1 MRKQLFIM
9 FGLILAIFSAADLT
23 AQEVV
28 KSDVT
33 ESQKGKNYYIH
44 TVEPKQTLYAI
55 SKAYDVAIDELIFEN
70 PDAADGLT
78 IDEVLRIPVIS
89 REKQISTELRSDD
102 FRFIFHIVKKGE
114 TLYSIA
120 RIYDVPVA
128 DLKETNPE
136 WESGLSTGQYIKIP
150 MKESQVPA
158 VAKNNEGIIESN
170 IHTVGTGETLYS
182 ISRKYQVSIPALKA
196 VNPGISN
203 TLSLGQKVH
212 IPVEEQATS
221 DPQDEKKFY
230 EHTVA
235 AKETLYGIALT
246 YRVSIDSL
254 MAFNEGLTKD
264 IYPGEVIRIPIVE
277 NEADFITHHVR
288 EKTKLKRLASKYAL
302 SVSVMKAA
310 NPDFRSRLY
319 PGDVIRIPVGLAG
332 DVPQN
337 NVIVVVDRP
346 DVDPPHIVH
355 KHDSIMCYEIDA
367 PYKGEI
373 KVALMI
379 PFYSEETR
387 EIDITGNSDALNPAA
402 IKSFNFIHFYEGFLM
417 AMRDLEEEG
426 LKVRLYVYDIDDKV
440 SKTIQVLQQ
449 PELTQMDLI
458 IGPFFSRNFKLVSNF
473 AEMYKIKIVNPLTRR
488 TEVLNNPYVYKMKPA
503 RDAQAGML
511 VCFVKQYFPKANI
524 ILVRNNK
531 FQYADEMAEI
541 KTSLDKVIHYGV
553 KIANADMYEIIED
566 YSAEVEDM
574 PRGWLQ
580 SGLTVENRQFE
591 TQQLKESIA
600 DSTFF
605 SNGIAEVIYA
615 QDSIHGIIRN
625 ASIARENLIVVLS
638 NNEINTPEI
647 LTRLNDL
654 KDTFDIT
661 VVGMPEWE
669 LLDNLETDYLL
680 ELKVHFFTDSYYDY
694 EDEDVLSFVYNFREK
709 YKTHPNQYA
718 FDGYDIGTYFL
729 GAMMRFGP
737 DCRLCLPYYNRDL
750 LKTSVEF
757 EAAYPA
763 GYENVYWNLC
773 RYFNYRIVNVS
784 GLK

>member
-1 MRKQLFIM
+1 MAML
-9 FGLILAIFSAADLT
+9 SVADLT

-33 ESQKGKNYYIH
+33 ESREGKNYYIH
-44 TVEPKQTLYAI
+44 TTEAGQTLFAI
-55 SKAYDVAIDELIFEN
+55 SKAYDVAVDELIFEN
-70 PDAADGLT
+70 PDAADGLS
-78 IDEVLRIPVIS
+78 IDELLRIPVIS
-89 REKQISTELRSDD
+89 REKQISSELRSDD

-128 DLKETNPE
+128 DLKEINPE

-150 MKESQVPA
+150 MKESQLPI
-158 VAKNNEGIIESN
+158 VAKNDNGIIESN

-182 ISRKYQVSIPALKA
+182 ISRKYRVSIPALKA

-203 TLSLGQKVH
+203 TLSIGQKVH

-221 DPQDEKKFY
+221 APQDEKKFY
-230 EHTVA
+230 EHKVA
-235 AKETLYGIALT
+235 AKETLYGIART

-254 MAFNEGLTKD
+254 MSFNEGLTKD
-264 IYPGEVIRIPIVE
+264 ILAGEVIRIPIIE
-277 NEADFITHHVR
+277 NETEFITHQVR

-319 PGDVIRIPVGLAG
+319 PGDVIRIPVGTAG

-337 NVIVVVDRP
+337 NVIVIVDRP
-346 DVDPPHIVH
+346 DEEPPDIVH
-355 KHDSIMCYEIDA
+355 KHDSIMCYDIEA

-387 EIDITGNSDALNPAA
+387 EINISGKASAINPAA

-417 AMRDLEEEG
+417 AMKDLEAEG
-426 LKVRLYVYDIDDKV
+426 LRVRLYVYDIDDKV
-440 SKTIQVLQQ
+440 SKTIQVLQR
-449 PELTQMDLI
+449 PELAEMDLI

-503 RDAQAGML
+503 RDAQPRML
-511 VCFVKQYFPKANI
+511 VDFVKQHYPKANI

-531 FQYADEMAEI
+531 FQYTDEITEI
-541 KTSLDKVIHYGV
+541 KSSLDKVTPYGV

-580 SGLTVENRQFE
+580 SGLMVENRQIE
-591 TQQLKESIA
+591 TEQLKELLT

-625 ASIARENLIVVLS
+625 ASIARENLIVVFD
-638 NNEINTPEI
+638 NNEIHTPEI

-654 KDTFDIT
+654 KDTFNIT

-680 ELKVHFFTDSYYDY
+680 DLKVYFFTDSYYDY
-694 EDEDVLSFVYNFREK
+694 EDEDVLSFIYNFREK
-709 YKTHPNQYA
+709 YITHPNQYA
-718 FDGYDIGTYFL
+718 FDGYDIATYFL
-729 GAMMRFGP
+729 GAMLRFGP
-737 DCRLCLPYYNRDL
+737 DCSLCLPYYNKDL
-750 LKTSVEF
+750 LKTKVEF

-763 GYENVYWNLC
+763 GYENMFWNLC
-773 RYFNYRIVNVS
+773 RYFNYRIVNVP